1 MSDFAPFVGIDIGS
15 STVSVVVAIEE
26 NGELRIEGCGE
37 ARHDGAKKGM
47 IANLTEVAE
56 AVKTATLEAEAMAS
70 VVVEEA
76 SVGIGG
82 TAIQGMTATASVKVT
97 GPNQTVTVHDQ
108 QGALLG
114 CGRISIPEDYHVLE
128 IVPCGYTLDGEPG
141 VEHPVGMPGV
151 RLDASAYVLFC
162 PKNHAERVEQVVNHA
177 GIEVRQITYEPFAA
191 AESVLSVDERE
202 LGSLLLDI
210 GLGSTEW
217 VLYDERAVVTTGAT
231 PVAGRHFTSDLAV
244 LLKTTT
250 AAAERCKREV
260 GASLRRPDLAER
272 GIEVPS
278 LGGDHNQFYSQQLAA
293 EILYERGHD
302 LLVQVHEELVR
313 QQLAKVPRA
322 GIVLT
327 GGGARLDGLVG
338 LAEEVFGH
346 PARLG
351 SPGQIPGVHEPV
363 SGPEWAVAC
372 GLVLLQQRR
381 RRTAPPQQRG
391 GRRGV
396 RHWIQKA
403 LEGIFIM
410 GGES

>member
-1 MSDFAPFVGIDIGS
+1 MSAFVPFIGIDIGS
-15 STVSVVVAIEE
+15 STVSVVVAVDDS
-26 NGELRIEGCGE
+26 GQLRIEGCGE
-37 ARHDGAKKGM
+37 ARHNGAKKGV

-56 AVKTATLEAEAMAS
+56 AVKTAALEAEAMAA
-70 VVVEEA
+70 VVIEDA
-76 SVGIGG
+76 CVGIGG

-97 GPNQTVTVHDQ
+97 GPNQTVTEHDQ
-108 QGALLG
+108 HGALLG
-114 CGRISIPEDYHVLE
+114 CGRIRIPEDYHVLD

-141 VEHPVGMPGV
+141 VEHPVGMPGI

-177 GIEVRQITYEPFAA
+177 GIEVRQLTYEAFAA
-191 AESVLSVDERE
+191 AEAVVSVDERE
-202 LGSLLLDI
+202 LGCLLLDI

-260 GASLRRPDLAER
+260 GASLRQPDLAER

-278 LGGDHNQFYSQQLAA
+278 LGGEGNQFYSQQLAA

-302 LLVQVHEELVR
+302 LLVQIHEELVR
-313 QQLAKVPRA
+313 QQLADVPRA

-327 GGGARLDGLVG
+327 GGGARLDGLID

-351 SPGQIPGVHEPV
+351 TPGQIPGVHEPV

-372 GLVLLQQRR
+372 GLVVLQQRR
-381 RRTAPPQQRG
+381 HRTAPQRQQRG
-391 GRRGV
+391 RKGV
-396 RHWIQKA
+396 RHWLQKA

-410 GGES
+410 GGGS